1 MNPDLTTIKAAIE
14 ASRECEQA
22 ALPGELIGKRATR
35 PDNTG
40 GYDYAIAANIGGDY
54 RVIAEFFQNVGER
67 ISVDPAANGIQYIY
81 TRKMEPKY
89 REALA
94 VAVEAL
100 GSYGHADP
108 SIISMANDAIAKI
121 AAIVKEA
128 TP

>member
-14 ASRECEQA
+14 ASRERIYAEQMFIA
-22 ALPGELIGKRATR
+22 QQISNYQKSKDELADTALTASQKTPEYKLT
-35 PDNTG
+35 
-40 GYDYAIAANIGGDY
+40 
-54 RVIAEFFQNVGER
+54 
-67 ISVDPAANGIQYIY
+67 
-81 TRKMEPKY
+81 
-89 REALA
+89 EALA